1 MNFISRYF
9 VSTRRQTHEAKH
21 ECRDAL
27 DHKFLVTH
35 IYYFYNV
42 VFILYFCLPFVDEGH
57 SILDIVVVFLV
68 PCHSGS
74 LAPMYVVYSRQR
86 YKIYF
91 ETTRSNGRDMSSP
104 MSLAFYKQKKCW
116 RQRCRVFLYKQKFH
130 NFNLG
135 AFWPAA

>member
-9 VSTRRQTHEAKH
+9 VSTRRQTYKAKH
-21 ECRDAL
+21 ECRDTL

-42 VFILYFCLPFVDEGH
+42 VFIRYLCLPFVDEGH

-116 RQRCRVFLYKQKFH
+116 GQRSWGFLYKQKFH
-130 NFNLG
+130 NSNLG
-135 AFWPAA
+135 VF

>member
-9 VSTRRQTHEAKH
+9 VSTRRQTYEAKH
-21 ECRDAL
+21 ECHDAL

-35 IYYFYNV
+35 IYCFYNV
-42 VFILYFCLPFVDEGH
+42 VFILYLCLPFVDEGH
-57 SILDIVVVFLV
+57 SILNIVVVFLV

-91 ETTRSNGRDMSSP
+91 ETTSSNGGKYGIPDVVSI
-104 MSLAFYKQKKCW
+104 LQAKK
-116 RQRCRVFLYKQKFH
+116 VHGDF
-130 NFNLG
+130 
-135 AFWPAA
+135 

>member
-9 VSTRRQTHEAKH
+9 VSTRRQTYEAKH

-68 PCHSGS
+68 PFHSGS

-91 ETTRSNGRDMSSP
+91 ETTRSNGRHMSSP
-104 MSLAFYKQKKCW
+104 MSLAFYKQKNVGGRDAGYSDISRNFIIPIW
-116 RQRCRVFLYKQKFH
+116 VF
-130 NFNLG
+130 
-135 AFWPAA
+135 